1 MAETLLKIDG
11 LRVSFHGR
19 DGVQSRPLRG
29 VNLEVARGEV
39 HSLVGESGSGKTLTA
54 TCVLGLLPVPPARIE
69 GGSILFQGRELL
81 GLAEGELRRLR
92 GRRIGMVFQEPSK
105 YLNPAMRVGEQ
116 IVEALVLHLGL
127 GRPDA
132 LARAGELLEL
142 VGLPGGRKVLRRYP
156 HELSGGMRQRVMIA
170 MAVSC
175 DPALL
180 IADEPTTALDVTLQR
195 QILRLLL
202 ELRERLGMTVLFV
215 SHDLA
220 VVRGISERISVIYC
234 GKVVES
240 GSRENIFTRPLHP
253 YTQALLASVPEAS
266 RRGTALRA
274 IPGTVPDA
282 SHVPAGCAF
291 HPRCPLAVDRCREEI
306 PELLDYA
313 ARRPASGGPIG
324 PAAPP
329 GFAPAQE
336 PADKG
341 VAAGGPGEPDGAH
354 LAACHRIG
362 ET

>member
-1 MAETLLKIDG
+1 MAKTLLSIKD
-11 LRVSFHGR
+11 LRVSFHLR
-19 DGVQSRPLRG
+19 DGGRCQPLRG
-29 VNLEVARGEV
+29 VDLDLSPGEV

-54 TCVLGLLPVPPARIE
+54 TSVLGLLPVPPAHVDA
-69 GGSILFQGRELL
+69 GSILFQGRELL
-81 GLAEGELRRLR
+81 GLPESERRRIR
-92 GRRIGMVFQEPSK
+92 GRRIAMVFQEPSK
-105 YLNPAMRVGEQ
+105 YLNPSMRVGEQ

-127 GRPDA
+127 ARPDA

-142 VGLPGGRKVLRRYP
+142 VGLAGGRRVLRRYP

-175 DPALL
+175 EPVLL

-220 VVRGISERISVIYC
+220 VVHGISERVSVIYC
-234 GKVVES
+234 GRIVES
-240 GSRENIFTRPLHP
+240 GSRERVFGRPLHP

-274 IPGTVPDA
+274 IPGSVPDA
-282 SHVPAGCAF
+282 THVPAGCAF
-291 HPRCPLAVDRCREEI
+291 HPRCSLAVERCRRDV

-313 ARRPASGGPIG
+313 AGPAARGPIG

-329 GFAPAQE
+329 GAAPAGT
-336 PADKG
+336 PA
-341 VAAGGPGEPDGAH
+341 AH

>member
-1 MAETLLKIDG
+1 MSESLLKIDD

-19 DGVQSRPLRG
+19 DGVLSRPLRG
-29 VNLEVARGEV
+29 VDLDLSAGEV

-54 TCVLGLLPVPPARIE
+54 ICVLGLLPVPPAHIE
-69 GGSILFQGRELL
+69 GGSIRFQGRELL
-81 GLAEGELRRLR
+81 GLAEAERRKLR

-127 GRPDA
+127 SRSDA
-132 LARAGELLEL
+132 VRRAGELLEL
-142 VGLPGGRKVLRRYP
+142 VGLPGGRKILRRYP

-175 DPALL
+175 DPVLL

-266 RRGTALRA
+266 RRGTRLAA

-291 HPRCPLAVDRCREEI
+291 HPRCPLAVDRCREEV
-306 PELLDYA
+306 PRLLDYA
-313 ARRPASGGPIG
+313 AAKAAEGGLHSGEAGGGQAPAGGSGGR
-324 PAAPP
+324 APT
-329 GFAPAQE
+329 
-336 PADKG
+336 
-341 VAAGGPGEPDGAH
+341 AGREDVH